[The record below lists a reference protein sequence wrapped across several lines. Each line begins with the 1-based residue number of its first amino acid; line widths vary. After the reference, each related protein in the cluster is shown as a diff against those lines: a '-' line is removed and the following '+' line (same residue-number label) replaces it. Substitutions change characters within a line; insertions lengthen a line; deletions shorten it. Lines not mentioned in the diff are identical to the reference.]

1 MPTMYQRALSLPSQ
15 SFLLVGP
22 RGTGK
27 TTWLRQALPHAEWFD
42 LLRMATVLELTRD
55 PERFRA
61 ARGDLFG

>member
-1 MPTMYQRALSLPSQ
+1 MPTMYQHALGLPGH

-22 RGTGK
+22 RDTGK
-27 TTWLRQALPHAEWFD
+27 TTWLRQFLPHAEWFD

-61 ARGDLFG
+61 ARSDLFG